1 MNECSRFSYFPHHT
15 RGLQEGIMHLEGEE
29 RFPQTPQEVLE
40 HTTHHIDVLHSL
52 QEGRVPFGLQQTL
65 LELLDHLI
73 RATGE
78 RMER

>member
-1 MNECSRFSYFPHHT
+1 
-15 RGLQEGIMHLEGEE
+15 MHLEGEE